1 VRFEEA
7 PGARQKVAW
16 IVNSCDG
23 DRHGIYSVRASESD
37 DDRFRAV
44 VSFSCLIA
52 CLYNVTA
59 PHRLLLPCMVSCQ
72 RRVAEVA
79 QSMETNGRRGVAS
92 EEATG
97 QALTL
102 RTDGGS
108 RGNPGHAAAG
118 IVIERV
124 DGSVLAQGKRYLGVM
139 TNNQAEYRALL
150 LGLTAIQRYSPSS
163 VRVLMDS
170 ELIVRQMRGEYK
182 VRDEG
187 LRELYEQAVM
197 LTKSLPAITFAHV
210 PRAQNSRADALVN
223 QALDEREQTER
234 IERQ

>member
-1 VRFEEA
+1 
-7 PGARQKVAW
+7 
-16 IVNSCDG
+16 
-23 DRHGIYSVRASESD
+23 
-37 DDRFRAV
+37 
-44 VSFSCLIA
+44 
-52 CLYNVTA
+52 
-59 PHRLLLPCMVSCQ
+59 M
-72 RRVAEVA
+72 
-79 QSMETNGRRGVAS
+79 AS
-92 EEATG
+92 EEASG

-118 IVIERV
+118 IVIERA
-124 DGSVLAQGKRYLGVM
+124 DGSVLAQGKHYLGVM

-187 LRELYEQAVM
+187 LRELYEQAVT
-197 LTKSLPAITFAHV
+197 LTKSLPAVTFAHV
-210 PRAQNSRADALVN
+210 PRAQNARADALVN
-223 QALDEREQTER
+223 QALDERERAER
-234 IERQ
+234 AERQ